1 MGNPLRKNRPRSVGQ
16 VMTTIEDIKTYTV
29 HIPLRGTSAESFQD
43 DLEMELSDQL
53 DEDDPYQMELSE
65 LICGDDFSK
74 RAVEVVK
81 DRQRQL
87 ELKLSRGALE
97 HLISVVEY
105 RTQSHPSIDVRYYPE
120 CRALIKWGQRL
131 IDSLTHTL
139 NGTTPPPQP
148 PKPKKPKP
156 LTAKQRE
163 KLTKQRHRLLTKEA
177 HIIWKKM
184 EQWHRGKPLP
194 EIIIAIARRE
204 SKMGAGWADA
214 PRKHSNWNPKPR
226 IQINIPTEIPDD
238 KQWWVW
244 SVLVHEL
251 AHIACPPIKAETGK
265 GWRDNT
271 HHRVF
276 YYCIRHVWEKRL
288 KCELTFKDVK
298 TWGYSV
304 DHIINKQANHLIKFK
319 LPNHKK

>member
-1 MGNPLRKNRPRSVGQ
+1 
-16 VMTTIEDIKTYTV
+16 MTTIEDTKTYTV
-29 HIPLRGTSAESFQD
+29 HIPLRGKSAESFQD
-43 DLEMELSDQL
+43 DLGMELSDQL
-53 DEDDPYQMELSE
+53 DEDDPYQMELAE

-87 ELKLSRGALE
+87 ELTISRGALE
-97 HLISVVEY
+97 HLISVVDY
-105 RTQSHPSIDVRYYPE
+105 RTSGAPYLENDAE
-120 CRALIKWGQRL
+120 CRALNKWGQRL

-148 PKPKKPKP
+148 PKPQKPKP

-177 HIIWKKM
+177 QIIWKKM
-184 EQWHRGKPLP
+184 EQWHGGKPLP
-194 EIIIAIARRE
+194 EITIAIARRKN
-204 SKMGAGWADA
+204 KMGAGWANSQ
-214 PRKHSNWNPKPR
+214 REHRNWHPKPR

-238 KQWWVW
+238 KHWWIW
-244 SVLVHEL
+244 AVLVHEL
-251 AHIACPPIKAETGK
+251 AHHACPPIKAETGK

-288 KCELTFKDVK
+288 KCELTFKDVR

-304 DHIINKQANHLIKFK
+304 DHIIEKQAYHLIKFK

>member
-1 MGNPLRKNRPRSVGQ
+1 
-16 VMTTIEDIKTYTV
+16 MTTIEDIKTYTV
-29 HIPLRGTSAESFQD
+29 HIPVRGKSAISFFE

-53 DEDDPYQMELSE
+53 EEDDPDQMELAE

-87 ELKLSRGALE
+87 ELKLSRGALK
-97 HLISVVEY
+97 HLISSVEY
-105 RTQSHPSIDVRYYPE
+105 RTQSHPSIDPYYPE
-120 CRALIKWGQRL
+120 CRALMKWGQRV

-148 PKPKKPKP
+148 KKPKP

-163 KLTKQRHRLLTKEA
+163 RLNKQRHRLLTKEA

-194 EIIIAIARRE
+194 KIKISYTRR
-204 SKMGAGWADA
+204 KNKIGMGFAHASGKPWGW
-214 PRKHSNWNPKPR
+214 
-226 IQINIPTEIPDD
+226 IQIDLPTEIPDEN
-238 KQWWVW
+238 QWWHW
-244 SVLVHEL
+244 AVLVHEL
-251 AHIACPPIKAETGK
+251 AHHACPPIKAETGK
-265 GWRDNT
+265 GWRDNS

-276 YYCIRHVWEKRL
+276 YYCIRHAWEKRL

-304 DHIINKQANHLIKFK
+304 DRIIEKQANHLVKFK
-319 LPNHKK
+319 LPNYNEQSKQ